1 MGADHP
7 AAQLTTLV
15 ETGGPVLSLLL
26 VLSVL
31 TLALVLIKLW
41 QFYSARVFQAR
52 LLQDAVVRWRQGER
66 EDALADLDRYR
77 TPAADVVAF
86 AIRGR
91 ENPAYD
97 EATLREEITRRASGC
112 LEDLRS
118 YLRGL
123 EVIGVLSPLL
133 GLLGTVLGMIEAFRQ
148 MEMAGSQVDPSTLSG
163 GIWEALLTTAAG
175 LALAIPAVAALTAL
189 ERVVD
194 RYRHRLEDAVTQV
207 FTASLPRGPV
217 GIAAAQEASV
227 GDESQAP
234 SPGPARPEAARGQRP
249 AHAD

>member
-1 MGADHP
+1 MGA
-7 AAQLTTLV
+7 ANLGERLVTLV
-15 ETGGPVLSLLL
+15 ETGGPVLSVLL

-31 TLALVLIKLW
+31 TVALVLIKLW
-41 QFYSARVFQAR
+41 QFASAHVFKSR
-52 LLQDAVVRWRQGER
+52 ILSEAVDRWRAGD
-66 EDALADLDRYR
+66 EDGALDLLDGSRS
-77 TPAADVVAF
+77 PGAEVVAV

-91 ENPAYD
+91 RDPSIP

-148 MEMAGSQVDPSTLSG
+148 MEMAGAQVDPATLSG

-189 ERVVD
+189 ERVVERF
-194 RYRHRLEDAVTQV
+194 RYRLEDAVTQV
-207 FTASLPRGPV
+207 FTGGLSEPTEREGAT
-217 GIAAAQEASV
+217 
-227 GDESQAP
+227 
-234 SPGPARPEAARGQRP
+234 RP
-249 AHAD
+249 AHAN